1 MSTYNCTIRTNYFKV
16 NNEDAF
22 LELMKHVQ
30 GAENKVEVFSLVASV
45 VKKFAFGC
53 YGAIVGIDEDFYLQ
67 ENHIDPTN
75 EDEFDEDDFTENR
88 YFMFV
93 EHLQTLVA
101 EDDAIIIY
109 EAGNEKFRYVVGS
122 AELITREKT
131 EYLEI
136 KDFARMRVA
145 QLLDNPSW
153 TTRSDN

>member
-30 GAENKVEVFSLVASV
+30 GAENKVKVLSMVEGG

-53 YGAIVGIDEDFYLQ
+53 YGAIVGIDEEFYLQ
-67 ENHIDPTN
+67 KNHIDPTN

-88 YFMFV
+88 YFIFI
-93 EHLQTLVA
+93 ERLQALIA

-109 EAGNEKFRYVVGS
+109 EAGNENLRCVVGS
-122 AELITREKT
+122 AEIITREKT

-136 KDFARMRVA
+136 KDFARLRVA
-145 QLLDNPSW
+145 QLLGNPSW
-153 TTRSDN
+153 ITRSDY